1 MDRFHRVSDEDGLS
15 GIGEGEFHQRI
26 DGDRLCLDGIVAASV
41 GHRPGSDDLAFST
54 RQEFGLAVGVVDGK
68 LCRGMAVVGEIRHI
82 TRNRRVDVVRAV
94 GIGTDSLGNRH
105 GEARFV
111 AVTTADAHRRVR
123 IQRILTP
130 VLNSVGTGYS
140 PRAVVAYG
148 VVLKGHGDDAGAIL
162 VQRLYVGRILQ
173 AALVRIGEAIVLTQ
187 DIVRPGTRQ
196 HGSRQVTA
204 ALKQLDGNVVSRT
217 TVADG
222 VVVGGTPSA
231 VMVIVDCLVSVGD
244 GHVAAVILKQGFNDI
259 GGGSCGP
266 LAEAG
271 VLILIGRQCAARF
284 EMRTVLVAASD
295 AHIGQRGAGGVV
307 DVVARIF
314 HGVSLGDGP

>member
-41 GHRPGSDDLAFST
+41 GHRPGSDDLAFPT

-68 LCRGMAVVGEIRHI
+68 LCCGMAVIGEIGHI
-82 TRNRRVDVVRAV
+82 TRDRRVDVVRAV

-111 AVTTADAHRRVR
+111 AVTAADAHRRVR
-123 IQRILTP
+123 IQRVLTP
-130 VLNSVGTGYS
+130 VLNSVGTGYG

-148 VVLKGHGDDAGAIL
+148 VVLKGDGAGAIL

-196 HGSRQVTA
+196 HGSRQVAA
-204 ALKQLDGNVVSRT
+204 ALRQLDGDVVGRA

-244 GHVAAVILKQGFNDI
+244 RHVAAVILKQGFNDI

-284 EMRTVLVAASD
+284 EMRTVLVAAAD
-295 AHIGQRGAGGVV
+295 THTGQRGAGGVV

-314 HGVSLGDGP
+314 HSVSLGNGP